1 MGTVSPP
8 TLRLVASSPT
18 YDDQQRFEARKAV
31 AMALFLGWVEGAMQ
45 TRGTLSDAGLLD
57 LIGVSL
63 ERAQKAVAEI
73 DAARREM
80 EKGT

>member
-1 MGTVSPP
+1 MSPP
-8 TLRLVASSPT
+8 NLRLVASSPT
-18 YDDQQRFEARKAV
+18 YDDYRRSNDRRALTT
-31 AMALFLGWVEGAMQ
+31 ALFLGCVEGAMSM
-45 TRGTLSDAGLLD
+45 RGTLSDAGLLD